1 MEKSVTISMSVT
13 EFKDLI
19 RESIDERSSIMLDD
33 PEVEEEM
40 NQREASKFLGISQT
54 TIIKWKREGKI
65 PFEQVPGSSK
75 VRFYK
80 SQLRKAVQRNPHLL
94 QGSRN

>member
-19 RESIDERSSIMLDD
+19 RESIAERASLKFDFQNSD
-33 PEVEEEM
+33 EEM
-40 NQREASKFLGISQT
+40 NQKEASKFLGISQT
-54 TIIKWKREGKI
+54 TIIKWKKDGKI

-80 SQLRKAVQRNPHLL
+80 SQLKKAIQQNPHLL
-94 QGSRN
+94 QAARN